1 MKKLA
6 LLFAAATMAV
16 SVSAQTV
23 TESKTFDNFYIGI
36 NGGVATKTTGHKW
49 MNGLD
54 PNAGL
59 RIGRYFTPVFGL
71 AVESNAYFSNKPWTS
86 TGTVVRFLNT
96 SLLGTVNLSNWF
108 GGYPGEPRSFEV
120 TALYGFG
127 WGHVFTSKHELYE
140 RANKMTSK
148 AAIDFTF
155 NFGSAKQFQFYI
167 EPSITWAFLGSTS
180 NGHKE
185 GIQMMENGEYREVAF
200 NNYKARVSVDQ
211 PAYNINNSMVQLNA
225 GLVYKFGNSNGTHNF
240 TIAQVRDQAEIDALN
255 ATINDLR
262 NALNTKDAQ
271 LGDKDRKIRELQ
283 NALDDC
289 LSRPVVVEKPATA
302 TNLQPTV
309 LFRQGK
315 SVIDPA
321 QYAPIELIAS
331 YMKNHPEAQIEIKGY
346 ASPEGSAE
354 INQRLSE
361 ERAAVV
367 KNALVNKYKIA
378 ASRITTQG
386 MGATDKLFEQ
396 VEFNRVATFNDN
408 TKN

>member
-1 MKKLA
+1 MKKLV

-36 NGGVATKTTGHKW
+36 NGGVATKTTGVAW
-49 MNGLD
+49 MKNLN

-59 RIGRYFTPVFGL
+59 RIGRFFTPVFGL
-71 AVESNAYFSNKPWTS
+71 ALESNAYFSNKPGKS
-86 TGTVVRFLNT
+86 TGTFVRFMNT

-108 GGYPGEPRSFEV
+108 GGYPGEPRAFEV
-120 TALYGFG
+120 SALYGFG
-127 WGHVFTSKHELYE
+127 WMHTFTADKEDLINPTN
-140 RANKMTSK
+140 RATSK

-155 NFGSAKQFQFYI
+155 NFGSKKQFQFYI
-167 EPSITWAFLGSTS
+167 EPSITWVFL
-180 NGHKE
+180 NKERVVGHVADGE
-185 GIQMMENGEYREVAF
+185 AYDVEINEN
-200 NNYKARVSVDQ
+200 Q
-211 PAYNINNSMVQLNA
+211 PRYDIGNSFVQLNA

-262 NALNTKDAQ
+262 NALNSKDAQ
-271 LGDKDRKIRELQ
+271 LGEKDRKIRELQ
-283 NALDDC
+283 QSLDDC
-289 LSRPVVVEKPATA
+289 LKREPVIVKNETA

-331 YMKNHPEAQIEIKGY
+331 YMKNHPEAKVEIRGY

-354 INQRLSE
+354 INQRLSN
-361 ERAAVV
+361 ERAEVV
-367 KNALVNKYKIA
+367 RQALIKKYKISA
-378 ASRITTQG
+378 DRLTAVG

-408 TKN
+408 TKK